1 MFAVGELSCRISVR
15 FFKCYTSD
23 VIMLATPIFSIQ
35 SLSTNLIVC
44 FLLGF
49 FGGVGHLYTFRSDL
63 LEYLWHVPLTES
75 YRTDI
80 ISTF

>member
-1 MFAVGELSCRISVR
+1 MFAVGELSYRITVR
-15 FFKCYTSD
+15 FFKCHTSD

-35 SLSTNLIVC
+35 SLSTNLIYLF
-44 FLLGF
+44 FL
-49 FGGVGHLYTFRSDL
+49 GGVGYFYTFRSDL

-75 YRTDI
+75 YGTDI